1 MRTRGIFRRWLEA
14 ACAGA
19 LLCASGCQDA
29 GVAHYQ
35 KARDQYRALLEQ
47 SKRPSD
53 PAFDPVIRELAQ
65 VPSGSKVYADAQR
78 MLKPLE
84 AARQTPPPEKPL
96 MNHVP
101 TTAEPPDVAAQ
112 RERCIEITQRLGE
125 AQDAKTREREQNSLK
140 VCQLELEKAEE
151 SHHSDNP

>member
-1 MRTRGIFRRWLEA
+1 MRTRGFHRHWLGV

-19 LLCASGCQDA
+19 LLASSGCKDA

-53 PAFDPVIRELAQ
+53 PAFDPVIQELLQ
-65 VPSGSKVYADAQR
+65 VPPRSTAYADAQR
-78 MLKPLE
+78 MLKPLQ
-84 AARQTPPPEKPL
+84 AARQTPPPVKPL
-96 MNHVP
+96 VEQAP
-101 TTAEPPDVAAQ
+101 AASEPPDVAAKRQ
-112 RERCIEITQRLGE
+112 HCIELSQQLGE
-125 AQDAKTREREQNSLK
+125 AKDAKARQVAENSLK
-140 VCQLELEKAEE
+140 VCQLELEKVQE

>member
-1 MRTRGIFRRWLEA
+1 MRTRRTFGRWLGA

-19 LLCASGCQDA
+19 LLFSSGCKDA

-53 PAFDPVIRELAQ
+53 PAFDPVIRELSQ
-65 VPSGSKVYADAQR
+65 VPPKSKVYADAQR

-84 AARQTPPPEKPL
+84 AARQTPPPVKPL
-96 MNHVP
+96 VEQAP
-101 TTAEPPDVAAQ
+101 AAPEPPDVAAQ
-112 RERCIEITQRLGE
+112 RQHCIELSQRLGE
-125 AQDAKTREREQNSLK
+125 AQDAKAREVAVNSLK
-140 VCQLELEKAEE
+140 VCQLELEKAQE